1 LRKYNAIN
9 SNIERDDKLNTFI
22 GKTVVFIPV
31 RGGSKSI
38 PFKNIKQFMGK
49 PLVFWSIDAAENS
62 IQVDKIIVSTD
73 SDAIRT
79 TLSNS
84 NASKLLVINR
94 SLEVSTDTAS
104 TESTLLEFAL
114 NYDFEYVILV
124 QATSPLITQE
134 DIDNGFEK
142 FILGGYDS
150 LLSVVK
156 QKRFIWNTI
165 DEVAFPM
172 NYNPLSRP
180 RRQDFDGY
188 FVENG
193 AFYITTRKQL
203 LKSQCR
209 ISGKIGIYEM
219 DEATYFE
226 IDEPADW
233 EIMEMIQKN
242 KLTRSNSVTS
252 RLKKIKCVLTDCD
265 GVLTDGGM
273 YYSESGEEL
282 KKFNTKDGKGME
294 LLKKSGLITGII
306 TGENS
311 QSVLR
316 RAKKLNLDEV
326 YIGVKNKM
334 EIIDEICSKYTLTY
348 DEIAYLGDDINDIE
362 VISNVGFGCSVSDA
376 INAVKIQ
383 SIFTTS
389 LKGGYGA
396 FREFADYILV
406 HRK

>member
-1 LRKYNAIN
+1 
-9 SNIERDDKLNTFI
+9 
-22 GKTVVFIPV
+22 
-31 RGGSKSI
+31 
-38 PFKNIKQFMGK
+38 
-49 PLVFWSIDAAENS
+49 
-62 IQVDKIIVSTD
+62 
-73 SDAIRT
+73 
-79 TLSNS
+79 
-84 NASKLLVINR
+84 
-94 SLEVSTDTAS
+94 
-104 TESTLLEFAL
+104 
-114 NYDFEYVILV
+114 LV